1 MGTFTWRVACAVGPQ
16 HLRGMC
22 VPVIPRMLNVE
33 FALTHKKQRIC
44 NKTEFFTTKY
54 NECHLVI
61 RELSKMHFYKEV
73 QIAMIDSKQDAHP
86 PNALDP
92 LHLLHVG
99 WETLPWDQE
108 WTMAYQVMVTP
119 GTIAHCFYYA
129 CNIHK
134 PVLNDSQTVELFSIG
149 NESESEDADADSQNI
164 KIPSSSEVSGYVRA
178 ITSLCRVPERQRVN
192 VQLYRQIGRFHC

>member
-1 MGTFTWRVACAVGPQ
+1 
-16 HLRGMC
+16 
-22 VPVIPRMLNVE
+22 
-33 FALTHKKQRIC
+33 
-44 NKTEFFTTKY
+44 
-54 NECHLVI
+54 
-61 RELSKMHFYKEV
+61 MHFYKEV

-99 WETLPWDQE
+99 WE
-108 WTMAYQVMVTP
+108 
-119 GTIAHCFYYA
+119 
-129 CNIHK
+129 
-134 PVLNDSQTVELFSIG
+134 SIG